1 MKVEDIVRVAYNKA
15 VKSVQTSLY
24 GRMVEVRQVGM
35 ESAKISLEGNFLST
49 FWWNICHLAHKRRAG
64 RFDQSGRYGEMLIK
78 EFENAGYAVK
88 VTETTRL
95 RSEVVMNHLTLN
107 VINKSTGAQIY
118 INPPCLVEDFGI
130 TPKDLM
136 HYLIALDE
144 IYSRMPEIVDEFL
157 NDSMKIY
164 KAEKILIAAAT
175 TLVDR
180 ILKEEGIH
188 YRLSL
193 DSKGRILCEMNHHK
207 DKRYRKSCRADL
219 KGLQDAVINTIPLL
233 TAYRFSGYVE
243 DV

>member
-35 ESAKISLEGNFLST
+35 ESAKVSLEGNFLST
-49 FWWNICHLAHKRRAG
+49 YWWNICHLAHKRRSG

-95 RSEVVMNHLTLN
+95 RSEIVMNHLTLN

-130 TPKDLM
+130 PPNDLM

-164 KAEKILIAAAT
+164 KAEKILITAAT

-188 YRLSL
+188 YGCLWTA
-193 DSKGRILCEMNHHK
+193 K
-207 DKRYRKSCRADL
+207 DESFAR
-219 KGLQDAVINTIPLL
+219 
-233 TAYRFSGYVE
+233 
-243 DV
+243 